1 MRKPMTHSGA
11 LLILKVL
18 AALPGVTPDAVLQSN
33 IGKTL
38 RGIANVCQTMGH
50 VDQVLGDL
58 AEWIIR
64 SWKRNVIRKSLN
76 MSAKDLIK
84 ENSSELRA
92 VDTLP
97 LYVPPPPTAEKNMT
111 EKQVMTNHLRK
122 LLSGEIDAQLAA
134 KAAAAAAKKD
144 EEDVIFLPRFNSLG
158 SEDARRPA
166 RQAILLDTLA
176 AKINREHVEGLK
188 KYQQALEAKRAA
200 EEEEAETGAGDA
212 TAHAAS
218 TSVVPNISNS
228 NRTIWDQEGCDEV
241 SIGRLMFGRPQ
252 ILMFNKNVC
261 VVNMLSTD
269 RSRALA
275 RQSVAGGDDAVALD
289 DEVAAAELPPANKIH
304 APKKSILKA
313 VKEVASVTEMNW
325 EQYVVTVE

>member
-1 MRKPMTHSGA
+1 M
-11 LLILKVL
+11 
-18 AALPGVTPDAVLQSN
+18 LQSN

-76 MSAKDLIK
+76 ISTKDLIK

-166 RQAILLDTLA
+166 RQTILLDTLA

-188 KYQQALEAKRAA
+188 KYQLALKKRA
-200 EEEEAETGAGDA
+200 EEEQTKSSNDTDASDASAGAAA
-212 TAHAAS
+212 TSAVPT
-218 TSVVPNISNS
+218 TSNGQRS
-228 NRTIWDQEGCDEV
+228 IWDQDGRDEV
-241 SIGRLMFGRPQ
+241 SIGRLLFGRPQ

-269 RSRALA
+269 RSRALV
-275 RQSVAGGDDAVALD
+275 RQSVAGGDDTVALD
-289 DEVAAAELPPANKIH
+289 DEMAAAELPPANKMH

-313 VKEVASVTEMNW
+313 VKKVAPVTEMNW